1 MITSEKGKEFKILAV
16 VPARGG
22 SKGIPKKNIRPL
34 NGRPLLYYTAEFI
47 KQLPF
52 IDEAI
57 VSSDCS
63 KIIEIAKSYGL
74 KAPFIRPKNI
84 SGDNIHDIKVLKHSL
99 LNCESYF
106 KCKFDIVIML
116 QPTSPIRKKKMF
128 VDALKK
134 LVNNDF
140 DSIWSISKV
149 DLKYNPKKQLII
161 VNKENLKYF
170 SSKAKKII
178 NRQMLEE
185 TYIRTGQLY
194 AIRRTLIVR
203 GTMLNDKSG
212 FVIENGY
219 YSNIDSNIDLKET
232 EQFMKKKMKVELR
245 K

>member
-22 SKGIPKKNIRPL
+22 SKGIPKKYKTFKWSTS
-34 NGRPLLYYTAEFI
+34 LYYTAEFI

-116 QPTSPIRKKKMF
+116 QPTSPIRKKMF

-232 EQFMKKKMKVELR
+232 EQFMKKMKVELR

>member
-1 MITSEKGKEFKILAV
+1 ML
-16 VPARGG
+16 
-22 SKGIPKKNIRPL
+22 
-34 NGRPLLYYTAEFI
+34 
-47 KQLPF
+47 
-52 IDEAI
+52 
-57 VSSDCS
+57 
-63 KIIEIAKSYGL
+63 L

-116 QPTSPIRKKKMF
+116 QPIVLSGKKMF

-149 DLKYNPKKQLII
+149 EKIKYNPKKQLII

-232 EQFMKKKMKVELR
+232 EQFMKKNEG
-245 K
+245 